1 MQSKFDLTTIIAIG
15 AIVFGLFGNQI
26 TEFVSNLDLGGGA
39 SVPGEQFPGQPTDSK
54 VTGAVEA
61 VKQQLA
67 SADKGDKIQLARLW
81 REFGRL
87 IQLDQ
92 GIIKSTSDI
101 RKGHGT
107 AGKLMA
113 LGIQNRYPGLAK
125 NVDNALFDILG
136 NDPKALDG
144 TTRGN
149 AVAVFNGLSW
159 AALQ

>member
-1 MQSKFDLTTIIAIG
+1 MQSKFDITTIVAIL
-15 AIVFGLFGNQI
+15 AIVYGLFGHQI
-26 TEFVSNLDLGGGA
+26 NDFVSHLDLGGGA
-39 SVPGEQFPGQPTDSK
+39 SVPGEQFPGPPTDPK

-67 SADKGDKIQLARLW
+67 SADKGDKVQLARLW

-113 LGIQNRYPGLAK
+113 LGIQNKYPGLAK
-125 NVDNALFDILG
+125 SVDNALFAVLG